1 MATKVL
7 IKHQQSG
14 LVQKG
19 LFGFSWTYLFFGWWV
34 PLFRGELGVA
44 ALHLLFSIFTFGLWQ
59 FIACFIYNKQY
70 MSRKLTSGWIL
81 ADTPELSQ
89 RAALKLGIALPQNSG
104 EIAPRSASVNAP
116 ITI

>member
-14 LVQKG
+14 LIQKG

-44 ALHLLFSIFTFGLWQ
+44 ALHLLFSIVTFGLWQ

-70 MSRKLTSGWIL
+70 MSRKLTNGWVL
-81 ADTPELSQ
+81 SDTAELNN
-89 RAALKLGIALPQNSG
+89 RAALKLGVALPQGHG
-104 EIAPRSASVNAP
+104 EVSVDPNLTSSPVA
-116 ITI
+116 I